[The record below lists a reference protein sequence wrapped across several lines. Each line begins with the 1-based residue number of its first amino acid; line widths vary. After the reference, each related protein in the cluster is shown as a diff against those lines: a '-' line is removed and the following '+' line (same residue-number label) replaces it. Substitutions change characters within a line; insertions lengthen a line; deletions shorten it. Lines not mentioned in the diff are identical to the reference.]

1 MLPGETAMDLEDP
14 AVTLVPLVLLLA
26 ALGVLGLLA
35 GLRAQR
41 ARPVSGPEGLLGMR
55 GVALS
60 RIVPHLVGGQV
71 FVRGEIWEAL
81 PVEGGRAIE
90 SEETVEVVRLEGLT
104 ARVAPV
110 AAP

>member
-1 MLPGETAMDLEDP
+1 MDLAP
-14 AVTLVPLVLLLA
+14 SAAALVSVVTLLA
-26 ALGVLGLLA
+26 LLGVVGLLA
-35 GLRAQR
+35 GLRAQG
-41 ARPVSGPEGLLGMR
+41 ARPVSGPEGLLGMK

-60 RIVPHLVGGQV
+60 RVVPHHPGQI

-81 PVEGGRAIE
+81 PAEGAHAIE
-90 SEETVEVVRLEGLT
+90 PEETVEVVRLEGLT

>member
-1 MLPGETAMDLEDP
+1 MDLEDP
-14 AVTLVPLVLLLA
+14 AFTLVPLVLVAA
-26 ALGVLGLLA
+26 ALGVFGLLA

-60 RIVPHLVGGQV
+60 KIVPHVKGQV

-81 PVEGGRAIE
+81 PAEGARAIE
-90 SEETVEVVRLEGLT
+90 AEETVEVVRLEGLT
-104 ARVAPV
+104 ARVAP
-110 AAP
+110 AEAP

>member
-1 MLPGETAMDLEDP
+1 MDLDP
-14 AVTLVPLVLLLA
+14 TVDTIVPLVLILA
-26 ALGVLGLLA
+26 VLGVVGLVA

-41 ARPVSGPEGLLGMR
+41 ARPVSGPEGLLGTR

-60 RIVPHLVGGQV
+60 RVVPHHPGQV

-81 PVEGGRAIE
+81 PAEGARAIE
-90 SEETVEVVRLEGLT
+90 PEETVEVVRLEGLT
-104 ARVAPV
+104 ARVAPA